1 MNISRRGFVSGCG
14 VAFGSLRFRTDLD
27 AWIQAPT
34 GTATT
39 RRARPSAEEYDKL
52 IKLASNENSYG
63 PSESVMK
70 AMVDGLKYA
79 GRYGAPDGGLVEA
92 IASHHGVKSE
102 NILIGAGSSEILDV
116 VSTTFL
122 EGGRKV
128 IGVEPSYSSVY
139 QHATAVKG
147 DAIKLPLETGYR
159 QNMERIIAAAK
170 THYREVGFVYICNP
184 NNPTGVTVTRTEIQ
198 QLLDGLPPDVPVL
211 IDEAY
216 HHFVDDPAYAT
227 SVPHVLAGRPVI
239 VTRTFSKI
247 AALAGMRL
255 GYGIAPKELIDRMR
269 PQGIGSINVAV
280 RLAGVAAL
288 QDTET
293 ITKVRT
299 AVIATR
305 RKVSADLMA
314 YGYSVIPSQAN
325 FFMVDI
331 GRDVLPVIQE
341 FRTRGVLVGRPFP
354 PMTQH
359 LRVSIGTDPEM
370 ARFLEVFKEVFPDGK
385 TTAGSGRPQ

>member
-14 VAFGSLRFRTDLD
+14 AAFGALGLRTDLG
-27 AWIQAPT
+27 AWSQAP
-34 GTATT
+34 AIT
-39 RRARPSAEEYDKL
+39 RRVRPSVEEYDRF

-79 GRYGAPDGGLVEA
+79 GRYGAPDGGLLEA
-92 IASHHGVKSE
+92 IASHHGVKTD

-116 VSTTFL
+116 VGTTFL

-139 QHATAVKG
+139 QHATTVKG
-147 DAIKLPLETGYR
+147 DAIKLPLDAGYR

-170 THYREVGFVYICNP
+170 THYRDVGFVYICNP
-184 NNPTGVTVTRTEIQ
+184 NNPTGVTVSKNEIQ

-239 VTRTFSKI
+239 VARTFSKI

-280 RLAGVAAL
+280 RLAAVAAL
-288 QDTET
+288 QDTEA
-293 ITKVRT
+293 IARVRT
-299 AVIATR
+299 AVIETR
-305 RKVSADLMA
+305 RKVSADLLA
-314 YGYSVIPSQAN
+314 HGYSVIPSQAN

-331 GRDVLPVIQE
+331 GRDVQPVIQE

-370 ARFLEVFKEVFPDGK
+370 ARFVEVFKDVFPDRQ